1 MKGILKEIKRV
12 ECKTKEG
19 KKFSLIEFKCD
30 VRINDKGD
38 VKTLRGSY
46 GEEFAKKYFTYC
58 GTKTK
63 DLIGKEV
70 DCIVAKKSIDK
81 EDGTTITVSYLKY
94 INVIGADGKPIYL
107 PKEGNTELEF

>member
-1 MKGILKEIKRV
+1 MATRLSLAYNYSIHEIMA
-12 ECKTKEG
+12 EIEM
-19 KKFSLIEFKCD
+19 FIDENYDDELI
-30 VRINDKGD
+30 KGD

-70 DCIVAKKSIDK
+70 DCVVAKKSIDK
-81 EDGTTITVSYLKY
+81 EDGTTITVSYIKY
-94 INVIGADGKPIYL
+94 MNVIGADGKPIYL
-107 PKEGNTELEF
+107 PKEDNTELDF